1 MITETMD
8 RRSAG
13 QGVEVGVDE
22 KQPKGPPA
30 EEVELDE
37 QAVARAV
44 HQVRKRRWLEK
55 HCPFV

>member
-1 MITETMD
+1 MIMETID
-8 RRSAG
+8 RRSTRHR
-13 QGVEVGVDE
+13 VEVQEAE
-22 KQPKGPPA
+22 KRPKGPPA